1 MPKSTKPPP
10 KKPNATDQMVA
21 DAVRNAK
28 ARRKSGQTSAEWRAS
43 YAASLKP
50 REAENA
56 PLSRTPFSGDTN
68 RTKK

>member
-1 MPKSTKPPP
+1 MPKSTKPP
-10 KKPNATDQMVA
+10 KHPNATDQMVA

-28 ARRKSGQTSAEWRAS
+28 ARRKSGQTSAEWRAG

-50 REAENA
+50 RAPENA
-56 PLSRTPFSGDTN
+56 PLSKTPFRGDTN